1 MNPWAMNRRD
11 FLAFAAGG
19 AALGLALP
27 AAGRELGPVTHLPI
41 PRFVS
46 LKGHKG
52 YARRGPSLT
61 QRIDWV
67 FTRAGM
73 PLRITGEFDHWRRV
87 EDKDGLG
94 GWMHYTLIS
103 GARTVI
109 VTKSMADLRAL
120 PDTQAP
126 ISARA
131 EQNVIARLHAAR
143 HDWCRVSADGDGG
156 WIEKADVWGVGVN
169 ESFG

>member
-1 MNPWAMNRRD
+1 MKRRD
-11 FLAFAAGG
+11 FLACSAG
-19 AALGLALP
+19 AAAACLGLP
-27 AAGRELGPVTHLPI
+27 AGAVELGPVTHLPI

-46 LKGHKG
+46 LRGHKG

-67 FTRAGM
+67 FTREGM

-103 GARTVI
+103 GVRTVI
-109 VTKSMADLRAL
+109 VTKPMVILRAL
-120 PDTQAP
+120 PDNKAP
-126 ISARA
+126 ITAKA

-143 HDWCRVSADGDGG
+143 HDWCRISADGDGG
-156 WIEKADVWGVGVN
+156 WVEKTAVWGVGKT
-169 ESFG
+169 ETFG

>member
-1 MNPWAMNRRD
+1 MNRRD
-11 FLAFAAGG
+11 FLAIAAGG
-19 AALGLALP
+19 ASACLAAPGLAQ
-27 AAGRELGPVTHLPI
+27 ELGPVTHLPI

-46 LKGHKG
+46 LKGDKG

-87 EDKDGLG
+87 EDMDGLG

-103 GARTVI
+103 GVRTVI
-109 VTKSMADLRAL
+109 VTEKLATLRAQ
-120 PDTQAP
+120 PDLQAP

-131 EQNVIARLHAAR
+131 QRNVIARLREAR
-143 HDWCRVSADGDGG
+143 PEWCRITAEGQGG
-156 WIEKADVWGVGVN
+156 WIKKADVWGVGAS
-169 ESFG
+169 ETFG